1 MIKWQQTLLMRMI
14 MSHLN
19 KLDKAT
25 RNKHFPE
32 KNGGKGSAPRTSTAE
47 TRKKYEDN
55 YDKIFGKKK

>member
-1 MIKWQQTLLMRMI
+1 

-47 TRKKYEDN
+47 TRKRYEEN